1 MNEDYETNYV
11 STGSLRHSSN
21 TSLHV
26 KNNSNL
32 KDDDIASNS
41 THNNNE
47 INIGLIFLLAFMLCL
62 SDIGDKSQITVI
74 TMAAIYDLYGVLI
87 GSSLALICTVTLAVL
102 FGNWI
107 CEKISPK
114 VLLFIG
120 GILFLIFGFE
130 VLLNIFFQW

>member
-1 MNEDYETNYV
+1 MRNS
-11 STGSLRHSSN
+11 ST
-21 TSLHV
+21 TSMSV
-26 KNNSNL
+26 RNSSNL
-32 KDDDIASNS
+32 KEKDKDDDTNNYND
-41 THNNNE
+41 NNNSE
-47 INIGLIFLLAFMLCL
+47 INIGLILLLVFMLCL

-87 GSSLALICTVTLAVL
+87 GSSLALIGTVTLAVL
-102 FGNWI
+102 FGHWI
-107 CEKISPK
+107 CEKMSPK